1 MHEKNVNIFKNIK
14 LENFNS
20 IGTFFRVLKIRYFS
34 YALAWP
40 DSLKIVLSGRIR
52 SLIKNIERTRILR

>member
-34 YALAWP
+34 YTLAWP

-52 SLIKNIERTRILR
+52 RLIKNIESTRILR